1 MEQPPGNLVL
11 GLYIEAE
18 AEVIPAE
25 NAEVLW
31 STEDAQQRAIITPE
45 HGPELVHFEE
55 NNK

>member
-1 MEQPPGNLVL
+1 MEQQPGNLVL